1 MNAEERLRVA
11 RLVTRL
17 ARQAEAP
24 QDEDAA
30 LELAALLKVRP
41 DAPYLLMQRTL
52 MLELALERAQA
63 ELEQLR
69 QGRTQAQALPQNPY
83 QANAGHEPSL
93 PAPSASRAP
102 LRPSGAPS
110 SGWQP
115 GVNTG
120 STVGNNPGYG
130 PAYGPAYGPGVAA
143 GAAPSAAGGFLRNAA
158 AVGAGVLGGSLLFH
172 GLDSLFHD
180 HGGGHQSSGLL
191 DQGTGAGLL
200 SGDMQAPLDAISGNG
215 FLDPANDPLA
225 GGGADPF
232 SGDMLGDGGE
242 FDAGDDGGDDWA

>member
-1 MNAEERLRVA
+1 MNAEEKLRVA

-17 ARQAEAP
+17 ARAPETP

-69 QGRTQAQALPQNPY
+69 QGSGQAQG
-83 QANAGHEPSL
+83 NASVL
-93 PAPSASRAP
+93 PATAAGAP
-102 LRPSGAPS
+102 ARPVDPQTTRWTPGVTVSSGAPA
-110 SGWQP
+110 G
-115 GVNTG
+115 TG
-120 STVGNNPGYG
+120 YGPGYG
-130 PAYGPAYGPGVAA
+130 QPVPTGPAYGPGPVA
-143 GAAPSAAGGFLRNAA
+143 GQAPSGAGSFLRNAA

-180 HGGGHQSSGLL
+180 HGHQGGHGGGQ
-191 DQGTGAGLL
+191 GLL
-200 SGDMQAPLDAISGNG
+200 SGDMQSPLDAISGNS
-215 FLDPANDPLA
+215 FLDPGPDPLA
-225 GGGADPF
+225 GGSDLLG
-232 SGDMLGDGGE
+232 GDMLGDGSE
-242 FDAGDDGGDDWA
+242 FDSGEDDWA

>member
-1 MNAEERLRVA
+1 MNTEEKLRVA

-17 ARQAEAP
+17 ARAPETP

-69 QGRTQAQALPQNPY
+69 QTQPQGSAP
-83 QANAGHEPSL
+83 ARPVNAP
-93 PAPSASRAP
+93 P
-102 LRPSGAPS
+102 

-115 GVNTG
+115 GVGGAAPAGT
-120 STVGNNPGYG
+120 GYG
-130 PAYGPAYGPGVAA
+130 QGAPAGPAYGPGPAA
-143 GAAPSAAGGFLRNAA
+143 GPAASGAGSFLRNAA

-172 GLDSLFHD
+172 GLDSLFHGHQGSG
-180 HGGGHQSSGLL
+180 HGGAGQ
-191 DQGTGAGLL
+191 GLL
-200 SGDMQAPLDAISGNG
+200 SGDMQSPLDAISGNE
-215 FLDPANDPLA
+215 FLDPGQDPLA
-225 GGGADPF
+225 GGGGLLD
-232 SGDMLGDGGE
+232 GDMLGDGGE
-242 FDAGDDGGDDWA
+242 FDANGDDWA

>member
-1 MNAEERLRVA
+1 MNAEEKLRVA

-69 QGRTQAQALPQNPY
+69 QARPQAQDPALSHNPY
-83 QANAGHEPSL
+83 QASAGYEPSQPVPSTL
-93 PAPSASRAP
+93 QAPQRPSAAPS
-102 LRPSGAPS
+102 G
-110 SGWQP
+110 GWQP

-120 STVGNNPGYG
+120 PALGNAPGYG
-130 PAYGPAYGPGVAA
+130 PAYNPGVAT

-172 GLDSLFHD
+172 GLDSLFHN
-180 HGGGHQSSGLL
+180 HGGGHASNGLL
-191 DQGTGAGLL
+191 DQGGSAGLL
-200 SGDMQAPLDAISGNG
+200 SGDMQAPLDAISGND

-225 GGGADPF
+225 GGGSLL

-242 FDAGDDGGDDWA
+242 FDDGGDDWA

>member
-1 MNAEERLRVA
+1 MNAEEKLRVA

-69 QGRTQAQALPQNPY
+69 QARSQAQDPAQPHNPY
-83 QANAGHEPSL
+83 QASAGYEPSQ
-93 PAPSASRAP
+93 PVPSAVQASQRPSAAPS
-102 LRPSGAPS
+102 G
-110 SGWQP
+110 GWQP

-120 STVGNNPGYG
+120 PTLGNLPGYG
-130 PAYGPAYGPGVAA
+130 QGVSTS
-143 GAAPSAAGGFLRNAA
+143 AAPSAAGGFLRNAA

-172 GLDSLFHD
+172 GLDSLFHS
-180 HGGGHQSSGLL
+180 HGGGQASNGLL
-191 DQGTGAGLL
+191 DQGGSAGLL
-200 SGDMQAPLDAISGNG
+200 SGDMQAPLDAISGND

-225 GGGADPF
+225 SGGSLLG
-232 SGDMLGDGGE
+232 GDMLGDGGE
-242 FDAGDDGGDDWA
+242 FDDGGDDWA

>member
-17 ARQAEAP
+17 ARQPEAP

-69 QGRTQAQALPQNPY
+69 QGSQPAQLQPQPGY
-83 QANAGHEPSL
+83 EPSL
-93 PAPSASRAP
+93 PAGAARAP
-102 LRPSGAPS
+102 LRPAGAGTG
-110 SGWQP
+110 GWQP
-115 GVNTG
+115 GVG
-120 STVGNNPGYG
+120 PGPAPGMNPG
-130 PAYGPAYGPGVAA
+130 YGPAYGPGVAA
-143 GAAPSAAGGFLRNAA
+143 GAAASASGGFLRNAA

-172 GLDSLFHD
+172 GLDALFHD
-180 HGGGHQSSGLL
+180 HHGGGHAGSGLL
-191 DQGTGAGLL
+191 DQGAGLGTGLL
-200 SGDMQAPLDAISGNG
+200 SGDMQAPLDAISGND
-215 FLDPANDPLA
+215 FLDPANDPSS
-225 GGGADPF
+225 GGNLLD
-232 SGDMLGDGGE
+232 GDMLGDGSE
-242 FDAGDDGGDDWA
+242 FDTGDDDWA

>member
-17 ARQAEAP
+17 ARQPETP

-41 DAPYLLMQRTL
+41 DAAYLLMQRTL

-69 QGRTQAQALPQNPY
+69 QGQSQSQSSAEPRNPY
-83 QANAGHEPSL
+83 QANAGYEPSL
-93 PAPSASRAP
+93 PAPGAARAP
-102 LRPSGAPS
+102 LRPAGAPS
-110 SGWQP
+110 GGWQP
-115 GVNTG
+115 GVNAG
-120 STVGNNPGYG
+120 PAMGNNPGYG
-130 PAYGPAYGPGVAA
+130 PSYAT

-180 HGGGHQSSGLL
+180 HGGGHAASGLL
-191 DQGTGAGLL
+191 DHGAGAGLL
-200 SGDMQAPLDAISGNG
+200 SGDMQAPLDALSGND
-215 FLDPANDPLA
+215 FADPANDPLA
-225 GGGADPF
+225 GGADPF

-242 FDAGDDGGDDWA
+242 FDDGGGDDWA